1 MFVTYAHRGA
11 SEYWPENTLSS
22 FYAGIDMGADGVE
35 TDVQRT
41 KDGVLVIYHDPRLMR
56 VCGQEGTVQDY
67 TFEELTKF
75 FAYNKEYGRKDKII
89 TFEEFLRFIG
99 CRNLTFAIEL
109 KDNGIAADAL
119 DLLDKYNMKQKTIVT
134 SFIYSELE
142 AAYKTGKGYRLG
154 YLYDDTTD
162 EVMEQ
167 LKKIEAFQACPKAS
181 AITPEILGKL
191 HENGLE
197 CRAWGIFDT
206 DIMKKAYDMGVDGGM
221 TVNFPDKLLAYIK
234 EKSKNN

>member
-1 MFVTYAHRGA
+1 MFVTYAHRGV

-75 FAYNKEYGRKDKII
+75 FAYNKEYGRKDKLI

-99 CRNLTFAIEL
+99 CRDLTFAIEL

-119 DLLDKYNMKQKTIVT
+119 DLLDKYDMKQKTIVT

-142 AAYKTGKGYRLG
+142 AA
-154 YLYDDTTD
+154 
-162 EVMEQ
+162 
-167 LKKIEAFQACPKAS
+167 
-181 AITPEILGKL
+181 
-191 HENGLE
+191 
-197 CRAWGIFDT
+197 
-206 DIMKKAYDMGVDGGM
+206 
-221 TVNFPDKLLAYIK
+221 
-234 EKSKNN
+234 